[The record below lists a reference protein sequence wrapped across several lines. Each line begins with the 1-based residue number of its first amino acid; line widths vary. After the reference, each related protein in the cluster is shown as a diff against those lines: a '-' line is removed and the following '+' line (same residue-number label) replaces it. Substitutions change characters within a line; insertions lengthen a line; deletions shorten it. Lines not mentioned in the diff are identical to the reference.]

1 MNSLVRT
8 ILSSPTRLA
17 MPILASPGARLIG
30 CEVREVFTDPVKQ
43 FEAQAAL
50 HKRFDTPFVMSA
62 MDLSVEAE
70 EIGSE
75 IRIEGDEVPT
85 VIGRVVHDESEV
97 RALAIPEVGGRRT
110 RIYLDV
116 IRRLAE
122 LPDHPPVLGGMI
134 GPFSLAG
141 RLFGV
146 SEALLATA
154 TEPETMTLLVE
165 KVTGFLVQ
173 YAAAFKG
180 AGAQGIII
188 AEPTAGLIAPGS
200 LAEFSSPYVRRIIN
214 EVEDDNFSVI
224 LHNCGARLA
233 HLPSIRKSGAA
244 ILHFGRPMDIIAA
257 LESVDSGTVVCGNL
271 DPAEVFCG
279 ATPAGVA
286 ASVAGLLEGA
296 VGRKNFIISSGC
308 DIPAQCT
315 TENLEAFF
323 STVGERSN

>member
-1 MNSLVRT
+1 MNSLAHS

-17 MPILASPGARLIG
+17 MPILASPGAQLIG
-30 CEVREVFTDPVKQ
+30 CAVKEIFTDPGRQ

-50 HKRFDTPFVMSA
+50 HKRFATPFVMSA

-70 EIGSE
+70 EFGSK

-85 VIGRVVHDESEV
+85 VIGRIVCDESDV
-97 RALAIPEVGGRRT
+97 KALALPEVGSRRT

-116 IRRLAE
+116 VRRLSQ
-122 LPDHPPVLGGMI
+122 LPDRPPVLGGMI

-165 KVTGFLVQ
+165 KVTGYLVS
-173 YAAAFKG
+173 YAAAFKA
-180 AGAQGIII
+180 AGARGIII
-188 AEPTAGLIAPGS
+188 AEPTAGLMAPAS
-200 LAEFSSPYVRRIIN
+200 LAEFSSPYVRRIVN
-214 EVEDDNFSVI
+214 EVEDENFSVI

-233 HLPSIRKSGAA
+233 HLPSIRESGAT

-257 LESVDSGTVVCGNL
+257 LNSVDSETVVCGNL
-271 DPAEVFCG
+271 DPAEVFCD

-286 ASVAGLLEGA
+286 AKVAGLLGA
-296 VGRKNFIISSGC
+296 AGGRKNFVISSGC
-308 DIPAQCT
+308 DIPAQCSIG
-315 TENLEAFF
+315 NLEAFF
-323 STVGERSN
+323 SAVGKG